1 MLLAVDTSTKMIGLA
16 LMNSQ
21 GIQAQSS
28 WYSKNHHTVEL
39 SPAIHRILAQC
50 NVTPEELCCLGVA
63 LGPGSF
69 TGLRI
74 GLAVVKGLSL
84 ALGIPVIGVPTLEI
98 YAQALKV
105 EDEKQLAVFL
115 QAGRGKYAFQWYQP
129 DRKGWKASSEIFVL
143 ASDEISEMLQ
153 QPCIVSGE
161 LTGDD
166 RETIRSECKHAKLV
180 STAAAYRYPT
190 YLAEIAWKRWK
201 KGDRTDVNSLA
212 PIYLQIAGSVPA
224 V

>member
-1 MLLAVDTSTKMIGLA
+1 MLLAVDTSTKTIGLA
-16 LMNSQ
+16 LLNGQ
-21 GIQAQSS
+21 QILAQSS
-28 WYSKNHHTVEL
+28 WYSQNHHTVEL
-39 SPAIHRILAQC
+39 SPAIVRMLSQC
-50 NVTPEELCCLGVA
+50 KVAAEDLTCLGVA

-98 YAQALKV
+98 YAHAQPLAPDV
-105 EDEKQLAVFL
+105 QLAAFL

-129 DRKGWKASSEIFVL
+129 EKKGWKACSEIFVV
-143 ASDEISEMLQ
+143 SSEEIPEMLQ
-153 QPCIVSGE
+153 QPSVVCGE
-161 LTGDD
+161 LTDED
-166 RETIRSECKHAKLV
+166 RELVRSECKQARLA
-180 STAAAYRYPT
+180 SPALSYRYPT
-190 YLAEIAWKRWK
+190 HLAEIAWQRFK
-201 KGDRTDVNSLA
+201 KGERPDVNDLA